1 MFDIQTG
8 LVILSVVLIGYIVY
22 KIGPLVISKYY
33 SSGAIEQF
41 QKSTPAPVVPRGV
54 FPPAEPPRVVSP
66 GGPNPPNAAPQKKP
80 VEVKNRVPDENANDP
95 LAEINTEVPM
105 KDNLRQPE
113 RMFSPAP
120 PNKGTKQGIES
131 GISGDTTNSPSPS
144 GKFSPDFAQ
153 NGGEFMNGIFANDL
167 TSSGNTYS
175 DF

>member
-1 MFDIQTG
+1 MFQTG

-22 KIGPLVISKYY
+22 KVGPLIISKYY
-33 SSGAIEQF
+33 SSGTIEQF
-41 QKSTPAPVVPRGV
+41 QKSTPSPVVSRGV
-54 FPPAEPPRVVSP
+54 FPPAEAHRVISP
-66 GGPNPPNAAPQKKP
+66 GGPNPPNAAAPKKTT
-80 VEVKNRVPDENANDP
+80 EVKNKVPDENANDP
-95 LAEINTEVPM
+95 LAETNTEVPM

-113 RMFSPAP
+113 RMFSAPP

-131 GISGDTTNSPSPS
+131 GISGDTTNSATPS